1 MYPAPVALQT
11 HYRRRYLIGVLPT
24 IFRAVAIAANAGA
37 ACLTRTDDLPLT
49 LPLRLSPPIVCGLDY
64 PLAMANALGPP
75 RLVST
80 PSCQRQAWLGIG
92 IAVKALAFPEFEGFY
107 SHRFR

>member
-1 MYPAPVALQT
+1 M
-11 HYRRRYLIGVLPT
+11 
-24 IFRAVAIAANAGA
+24 IFAAVAIAANSGA

-64 PLAMANALGPP
+64 PLAIANALGSP

-92 IAVKALAFPEFEGFY
+92 IALMGLSFP
-107 SHRFR
+107 RV